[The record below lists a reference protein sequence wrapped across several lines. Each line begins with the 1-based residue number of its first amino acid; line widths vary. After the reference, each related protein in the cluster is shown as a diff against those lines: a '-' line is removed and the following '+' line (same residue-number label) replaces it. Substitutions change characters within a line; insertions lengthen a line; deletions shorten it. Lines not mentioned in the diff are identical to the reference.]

1 MADNKTKKT
10 EASVEDFLNSVENET
25 RKADAIEVAA
35 TMARITGETPRMWGS
50 SIVGFGDVHLKYE
63 SGREVDYFKVG
74 LSPRKASLT
83 LYVTAGFQQRQDL
96 LAKLGKHTTGVGCL
110 YIKDLAEV
118 DRGVLEELIRASVKE
133 TEELQAD

>member
-118 DRGVLEELIRASVKE
+118 DRDVLEELVRASVKE
-133 TEELQAD
+133 TEGMQAD